1 MKRQSKLGIN
11 YFFSICLIFVFFLL
25 LRCSTYHSAVTSNK
39 NFAYL
44 YNPVSSS
51 LHSQFYVFSPSDTKS
66 EIFIRIPR
74 KEILF
79 STKNNETKPKAFLS
93 VQYRV
98 KHMVTNSFVLD
109 SGSLIMDIP
118 DTNKLFVEFPIWVNT
133 VTYKRF
139 FVSLKIKD
147 ISSGNDEET
156 FLTIDKTSANSAENF
171 MVFDQNENLLYD
183 YITTQGKQIRVQYRY
198 PQIKQYFIKWYAQP
212 FDIAKVPYSTTSDVL
227 PDFIEDTLFVVNA
240 QEPIIFTKPGLYFIQ
255 TDTLQKEGLPI
266 YCFGKDFPNTK
277 TPSDMLGPLRYLTS
291 KKEYLQYLG
300 YQNKK
305 LAIDE
310 FWLKAGGNI
319 PRGKALI
326 KIFYN
331 RVLLANI
338 YFSSFKEGWKTD
350 RGMIYIIFGK
360 PKYVFKA
367 PDVEKWIYGDLQDPN
382 SLSFVFNRIVNP
394 FSTNYFVLK
403 RLDFYSSIW
412 NQAVYTWR
420 DGRAYTVG
428 Y

>member
-1 MKRQSKLGIN
+1 MKKRSKLFIK
-11 YFFSICLIFVFFLL
+11 YFLSIGVILIFSLL
-25 LRCSTYHSAVTSNK
+25 LGCSTYHSAVTSNK

-44 YNPVSSS
+44 YSPISSS

-74 KEILF
+74 QEIIF

-93 VQYRV
+93 VQYKV
-98 KHMVTNSFVLD
+98 KHIAINSFVLD

-118 DTNKLFVEFPIWVNT
+118 DTNKLFVEFSIWVNT

-156 FLTIDKTSANSAENF
+156 FLTIDKTSANSSQNF
-171 MVFDQNENLLYD
+171 LVFDQNENLLYD
-183 YITTQGKQIRVQYRY
+183 HITTQGKQIRVQYRY

-212 FDIAKVPYSTTSDVL
+212 FGMAKVPYFTTLQVL
-227 PDFIEDTLFVVNA
+227 PNFVEDTLFVVNA
-240 QEPIIFTKPGLYFIQ
+240 QEPMIFTKPGIYFIQ
-255 TDTLQKEGLPI
+255 TDTLQKEGLSI
-266 YCFGKDFPNTK
+266 YCFGKNFPSLK
-277 TPSDMLGPLRYLTS
+277 MPSEMLGPLRYLTN
-291 KKEYLQYLG
+291 KKEYLQYQG

-310 FWLKAGGNI
+310 FWLKSGGNI
-319 PRGKALI
+319 PRGKELI

-331 RVLLANI
+331 RVLLANT

-360 PKYVFKA
+360 PKYVFKS

-382 SLSFVFNRIVNP
+382 SLSFVFNRIVNS
-394 FSTNYFVLK
+394 FSTNHFVLK
-403 RLDFYSSIW
+403 RLDYYSTIW
-412 NQAVYTWR
+412 NQAVYSWR